1 MNSRANTMKFYIK
14 LLACFLSEKNIGK
27 YCESLKEFLKK
38 IKDKIDPS
46 IFFQNI

>member
-27 YCESLKEFLKK
+27 YYEVIMDL
-38 IKDKIDPS
+38 
-46 IFFQNI
+46 